1 MADNKTII
9 GRYHELY
16 RVEQAFRVS
25 KSDLKT
31 RPIFHFKEPSIQLH
45 ILICFMALVISKHV
59 EIKTGLS
66 IRAFL
71 VRCKKITDA
80 RLVNQINNK
89 EVMMRVP
96 VPDELKKIIGKIG
109 LPH

>member
-1 MADNKTII
+1 
-9 GRYHELY
+9 
-16 RVEQAFRVS
+16 
-25 KSDLKT
+25 
-31 RPIFHFKEPSIQLH
+31 
-45 ILICFMALVISKHV
+45 MALVISKHV